1 MTTKSLALAAA
12 LMMPM
17 LAAAGCAK
25 KADKPADTTAATST
39 DKPAP
44 PLPADVAQ
52 LAQPAPSTAPAGTT
66 APGAQAAPAG
76 TAAPAVTPAAPEAT
90 SLAALEPTGEFV
102 SPSRSEV
109 APKEPG
115 RVAAVYVDAG
125 ARVSRGQQLLT
136 LETDY
141 FKIDLQRTQADQA
154 RAKAAED
161 DARRDFDRKKGL
173 LGNQSI
179 PQSTYDRSQ
188 SAYEQAQAARASAE
202 ASVALAKQHLD
213 DAVMRSPMTGVVSE
227 RRTDVGQ
234 RLGEAGIAFVVEQTA
249 PLKLRFSIPERYLG
263 ELKVGRTVNAKV
275 DPYPGE
281 TFTGRIK
288 TVGGVIDPQTRTFF
302 AEAEFANADGRLR
315 PGLFAR
321 VDLGEK

>member
-1 MTTKSLALAAA
+1 MNRKTLALAAA
-12 LMMPM
+12 LT
-17 LAAAGCAK
+17 LAAACAADK
-25 KADKPADTTAATST
+25 KADKPADKAADTSAS
-39 DKPAP
+39 KPAP
-44 PLPADVAQ
+44 ALPADVAQ
-52 LAQPAPSTAPAGTT
+52 LAQPEKPAETATPA
-66 APGAQAAPAG
+66 
-76 TAAPAVTPAAPEAT
+76 PAAPSA
-90 SLAALEPTGEFV
+90 SLASLQPTGEFV

-109 APKEPG
+109 APKQPG

-125 ARVSRGQQLLT
+125 SRVSRGQPLLT

-141 FKIDLQRTQADQA
+141 FRIDVQRTEADLA
-154 RAKAAED
+154 RARAAEAE
-161 DARRDFDRKKGL
+161 ARRDLERKKGL

-179 PQSTYDRSQ
+179 PQATYDRSQ
-188 SAYEQAQAARASAE
+188 SAFDQAQAAVASAE
-202 ASVALAKQHLD
+202 AALALAKQHLA
-213 DAVMRSPMTGVVSE
+213 DAVIRSPLTGVVSE

-234 RLGEAGIAFVVEQTA
+234 RLGEAGVAFVIEQTA
-249 PLKLRFSIPERYLG
+249 PLKLRFSLPERYLG
-263 ELKVGRTVNAKV
+263 DVKTGQTVTARV

-321 VDLGEK
+321 VDLGGK

>member
-1 MTTKSLALAAA
+1 MTKRTLALAAA
-12 LMMPM
+12 LMV
-17 LAAAGCAK
+17 AAACAGDK
-25 KADKPADTTAATST
+25 KAEKPTEKPAEATAETTAA
-39 DKPAP
+39 KPAP

-52 LAQPAPSTAPAGTT
+52 LAPSEQPA
-66 APGAQAAPAG
+66 
-76 TAAPAVTPAAPEAT
+76 TAATGPAAAAAAAT
-90 SLAALEPTGEFV
+90 SLTALQPTGEFV

-109 APKEPG
+109 APKQPG

-125 ARVSRGQQLLT
+125 SRVSRGQPLLT

-141 FKIDLQRTQADQA
+141 PRIEVQRAEADLA
-154 RAKAAED
+154 RARAAEN
-161 DARRDFDRKKGL
+161 DARRDFERKKGL

-179 PQSTYDRSQ
+179 PQATYDRSQ

-202 ASVALAKQHLD
+202 ASLALAKQHVA
-213 DAVMRSPMTGVVSE
+213 DAVMRSPITGVISE
-227 RRTDVGQ
+227 RRTDVGE
-234 RLGEAGIAFVVEQTA
+234 RLGEAGVAFVVEQTA

-263 ELKVGRTVNAKV
+263 ELRTGQPVTARV

-281 TFTGRIK
+281 AFTGRIK
-288 TVGGVIDPQTRTFF
+288 TVGGVIDPATRTFF

-321 VDLGEK
+321 IDLGAGQGAR